1 MMLTESVKRGWI
13 KMEFKKIKKDV
24 CEELTCALDKV
35 DEREV
40 EVFIDSLLRA
50 NKLFV
55 MGVGRVMLMMRA
67 FAQRL
72 KHLGLDSYV
81 VGETTIPAIGEGD
94 LLVAASGSGET
105 LTTVT
110 IMGLAK
116 KHQAK
121 VALITASPQ
130 SAAKEISDVSV
141 RIPCS
146 TKLHLPGEIPSK
158 QPMTSLFEQCLL
170 IFCDS
175 LAMMLQGKLNI
186 SEEKLWEV
194 HANLE

>member
-1 MMLTESVKRGWI
+1 
-13 KMEFKKIKKDV
+13 MEFKKIKKEV
-24 CEELTCALDKV
+24 CEEIEFALDKI

-40 EVFIDSLLRA
+40 EVFIDSLLMA

-55 MGVGRVMLMMRA
+55 MGVGRVMLMMQA
-67 FAQRL
+67 FAKRL
-72 KHLGLDSYV
+72 RHLGLDSYI
-81 VGETTIPAIGEGD
+81 VGETITPPIGEGD

-110 IMGLAK
+110 IMKLAK
-116 KHQAK
+116 QQQAK
-121 VALITASPQ
+121 VALITASLR
-130 SAAKEISDVSV
+130 STAKEISDVSV

-146 TKLHLPGEIPSK
+146 TKLHLPGEISSK